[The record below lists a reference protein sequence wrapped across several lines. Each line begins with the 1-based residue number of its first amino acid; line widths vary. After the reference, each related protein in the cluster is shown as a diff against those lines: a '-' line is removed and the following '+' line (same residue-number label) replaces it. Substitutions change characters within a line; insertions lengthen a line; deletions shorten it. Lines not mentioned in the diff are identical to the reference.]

1 MSNERKV
8 WFITGSNSGFG
19 YSLTEAVL
27 AKGDPDKA
35 ALAMIEV
42 VNSANPPLR
51 LALGEDALNGV
62 RQKMESFEKEL
73 KEWENVTLNTAFKE
87 DRTSAVG

>member
-1 MSNERKV
+1 
-8 WFITGSNSGFG
+8 
-19 YSLTEAVL
+19 
-27 AKGDPDKA
+27 
-35 ALAMIEV
+35 MIEV